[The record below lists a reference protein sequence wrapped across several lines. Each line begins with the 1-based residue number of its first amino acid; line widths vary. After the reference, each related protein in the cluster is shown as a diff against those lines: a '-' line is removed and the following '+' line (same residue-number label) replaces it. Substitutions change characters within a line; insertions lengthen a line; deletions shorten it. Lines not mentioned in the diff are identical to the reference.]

1 MVEARA
7 GYFEATRYTL
17 LALQRL
23 SLERYAEPRPFRNP
37 KSFLSLGIP
46 RSSSGRASFPM
57 SEHLVGLQP
66 NVPTPL
72 HVKRKPCMDLSGLNS
87 RGANH
92 HHLPRGARPA
102 KVNVLRDFPVDLA
115 SESLDDSQVRAIRR
129 ILTKKLA
136 IVQGPPGTGKTH
148 VSILAL
154 RVLLSGMTENDA
166 PIVIASQTNHALDQM
181 LRHISEFEDRF
192 IRLGGRTLDEKIRAR
207 TLYEARQNRSFTP
220 APGGLRASSLGHI
233 RRLQQRMLVI
243 LDPLSRSNG
252 TLTPDDF
259 YTLGLITEG
268 QRDSLQRGADEW
280 VQADGFDRPK
290 GAIAVWLCDELV
302 PFVRH
307 GVTEDL
313 AMDFE
318 EPELDYEDVQEM
330 ETEAGVTGEN
340 GDEPLKGIWK
350 PIAQTYTVRRR
361 HGTTMQAIERAL
373 QMDDFWQ
380 IPQHFRAPV
389 FLHLERR
396 AKEVIRERFR
406 ANAQVLVE
414 AAKELQVG
422 KWESDLTLF
431 TGLKLVGVTT
441 TGLSKYRPLI
451 ASLSPKI
458 IIVEEAAESMEGM
471 IAAGCVESLQHL
483 ILIG

>member
-1 MVEARA
+1 
-7 GYFEATRYTL
+7 
-17 LALQRL
+17 
-23 SLERYAEPRPFRNP
+23 
-37 KSFLSLGIP
+37 
-46 RSSSGRASFPM
+46 
-57 SEHLVGLQP
+57 
-66 NVPTPL
+66 
-72 HVKRKPCMDLSGLNS
+72 MDLSALKP
-87 RGANH
+87 RGATASSIAN
-92 HHLPRGARPA
+92 HHLPRAARPA
-102 KVNVLRDFPVDLA
+102 MVNVLRDFPVDLA
-115 SESLDDSQVRAIRR
+115 SESLDDSQVQAVRR

-166 PIVIASQTNHALDQM
+166 PIVIVSQTNHALDQM
-181 LRHISEFEDRF
+181 LRHISEFEDAF
-192 IRLGGRTLDEKIRAR
+192 IRLGGRSLDEKIRER
-207 TLYEARQNRSFTP
+207 TLYEARRSRQFTS
-220 APGGLRASSLGHI
+220 APGGLRASSLGHV
-233 RRLQQRMLVI
+233 RRLQQRILAI
-243 LDPLSRSNG
+243 LDPLNRSNG

-259 YTLGLITEG
+259 CALGLITEG

-280 VQADGFDRPK
+280 VHADGFDRPK

-307 GVTEDL
+307 GLTEDL

-318 EPELDYEDVQEM
+318 EPELDYEEVQEM
-330 ETEAGVTGEN
+330 GAEAGVTDES

-350 PIAQTYTVRRR
+350 PITQTYTVRRR
-361 HGTTMQAIERAL
+361 HGATMQAIERAL
-373 QMDDFWQ
+373 QMDDFWR
-380 IPQHFRAPV
+380 IPQSFRAHV

-406 ANAQVLVE
+406 ANAQALVE
-414 AAKELQVG
+414 ATKELQVG

-431 TGLKLVGVTT
+431 TGVKLVGVTT

-458 IIVEEAAESMEGM
+458 ILVEEAAESMEGM
-471 IAAGCVESLQHL
+471 IAAACVESLQHL
-483 ILIG
+483 ILVG